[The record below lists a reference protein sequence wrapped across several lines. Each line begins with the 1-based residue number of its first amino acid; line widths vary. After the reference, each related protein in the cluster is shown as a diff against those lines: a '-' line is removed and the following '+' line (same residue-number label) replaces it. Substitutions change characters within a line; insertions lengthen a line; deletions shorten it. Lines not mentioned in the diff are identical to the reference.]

1 MVYYIFVNLP
11 RVFAI
16 RIHFI
21 ERIRILRNKTDQS
34 GSGCTKRESAAD
46 CTALPLAAVISTL
59 AACSCTF
66 LGKFWK
72 FKNHLYLE
80 ITKRENKLFII
91 NYMVKKNHNILITL
105 INEFMNNQKT
115 YSSGQHKA
123 WKKFDIEQTW
133 QNV

>member
-1 MVYYIFVNLP
+1 MSTIFLWIYHE
-11 RVFAI
+11 FLLFGSI
-16 RIHFI
+16 S
-21 ERIRILRNKTDQS
+21 KS
-34 GSGCTKRESAAD
+34 GSGFSEIKRIIVDPDVQS
-46 CTALPLAAVISTL
+46 VK
-59 AACSCTF
+59 CSRLHRPTSSRGNF
-66 LGKFWK
+66 NPSRLLLYIFGKFWK

-91 NYMVKKNHNILITL
+91 NYMAKKNHNILITL